1 MINVFSVL
9 LSSFDFPGSCVAG
22 SSDFLV
28 DSSIFSTPA
37 MHFAFK
43 TKKFSSFDFF
53 YLNFASFSLSA
64 STFA

>member
-43 TKKFSSFDFF
+43 TKNSVPLTFS
-53 YLNFASFSLSA
+53 
-64 STFA
+64 T